1 MSARFDLVTLDAA
14 DTEAIARFWSSALRL
29 HEVEREDGDRWIVL
43 ADADGTRRIGIQRGT
58 ARRGSLH
65 LDLVCELHEFDA
77 ELDRLGTLGA
87 ELLEAPAAR
96 ALRFDRKPGRPRRQC
111 VRPLRVRLRVSA
123 APKHDVHAR
132 RMGATVAAN

>member
-87 ELLEAPAAR
+87 ELLEAPRREPYGSIANLVDPDGNA
-96 ALRFDRKPGRPRRQC
+96 FDLCAYG
-111 VRPLRVRLRVSA
+111 
-123 APKHDVHAR
+123 
-132 RMGATVAAN
+132 